1 MPHCT
6 HVAGRFLVAAAIM
19 ATSNDNSSNNH
30 SGNSSSGGSVYGRAT
45 TKPTAAQYRAAVALC
60 LPGDASPSLFQH
72 NSNQYG
78 GNSGRLATTLSARAL
93 AGFDSAVRNLQ
104 VTRAI
109 GHRVAQASIKET
121 LMQKLRVA
129 LDIVVRELDY
139 LVREVRIRSE
149 RIINR

>member
-1 MPHCT
+1 M
-6 HVAGRFLVAAAIM
+6 AAAIM

-72 NSNQYG
+72 NSNQIG
-78 GNSGRLATTLSARAL
+78 GNSGGRLATTLSARAL

-109 GHRVAQASIKET
+109 GHRVAQASMKET
-121 LMQKLRVA
+121 LMQKLRIA
-129 LDIVVRELDY
+129 LDNVVR
-139 LVREVRIRSE
+139 
-149 RIINR
+149 